1 MGNQKNNPDLIRLR
15 DAYSEILNV
24 VTGSAQWTQ
33 DSSLKDTPMRAARA
47 LLDLTAAPDINFRT
61 FETSMSDG
69 SGSIVVV
76 QNGIVVHSLC
86 EHHLLP
92 FYGTACVAILPDPTK
107 RRIVGLSK
115 LARIVKHFAAGLNT
129 QERITSRAG
138 EFLMSSVLNPV
149 AVGVS
154 LKCVHMCMCMRG
166 VRDPQASTLT
176 HFLGGHA
183 RTDSALRAEIL
194 SAMKHPSD

>member
-1 MGNQKNNPDLIRLR
+1 MGKQIKNPDLIRLR
-15 DAYSEILNV
+15 DAYSEILSV
-24 VTGSAQWTQ
+24 VAGPKWNK
-33 DSSLKDTPMRAARA
+33 DKSLVDTPMRAAQA
-47 LLDLTAAPDINFRT
+47 MLELVYSPDINFRT
-61 FETSMSDG
+61 FETSTSDG

-129 QERITSRAG
+129 QERITSKAG
-138 EFLMSSVLNPV
+138 EYLMSSVLNPV

-176 HFLGGHA
+176 HFLGGNA
-183 RTDSALRAEIL
+183 RLDSALRAEIL